1 MYCYSVLYKHIMVIA
16 TKIIIIII
24 IVFQVEL
31 SETGRPDSTTRSGKA
46 DPDRGASSILHRSMD
61 GDRLIFRG
69 LELPLPPSG
78 LWIDRDRPRTPSSEQ
93 ESSEFGNRTAAQR
106 LIYVSVS
113 MHLHV
118 YASMYVCESYHVW
131 VCVNEANSSNLRLHA
146 KYQLPVHQ

>member
-1 MYCYSVLYKHIMVIA
+1 MVIA

-78 LWIDRDRPRTPSSEQ
+78 L
-93 ESSEFGNRTAAQR
+93 
-106 LIYVSVS
+106 
-113 MHLHV
+113 
-118 YASMYVCESYHVW
+118 
-131 VCVNEANSSNLRLHA
+131 
-146 KYQLPVHQ
+146 